1 MTDADL
7 RETAVAFRTHL
18 LELLRTFASPDEQRA
33 YQRAV
38 PFVRVPAELM
48 CGWADD
54 LYHPE
59 SPAHSLAFSPVERVA
74 LAGFDAEFRRCAD
87 QAWVGDVEA
96 FIRSAA
102 GVALA
107 RAATI
112 ALAPFGAATDAEPAA
127 GSAGG

>member
-1 MTDADL
+1 VDADGVSQ
-7 RETAVAFRTHL
+7 RIAADRTATVAWPSAKGSLPPFCSST
-18 LELLRTFASPDEQRA
+18 LEVLPERP
-33 YQRAV
+33 
-38 PFVRVPAELM
+38 LM
-48 CGWADD
+48 QEFLKLSCV
-54 LYHPE
+54 
-59 SPAHSLAFSPVERVA
+59 AHSLAFSRVERAA

-87 QAWVGDVEA
+87 QARGGDVEA